1 MVLNT
6 EVVALVSTETSTILK
21 IISWDFP
28 GCSEVKNL
36 PANAGD
42 TGSIPGPGRSHSPRS
57 NYQARALKPRWATAE
72 ACGCQSPCF
81 TAREVTAV
89 RRLQTTTGGQPLLT
103 TTRKKPAQQ
112 EDSAQ
117 SKTNTIILK

>member
-1 MVLNT
+1 MVVNT

-42 TGSIPGPGRSHSPRS
+42 TGSIPGPGRSNLTQS
-57 NYQARALKPRWATAE
+57 NYAY
-72 ACGCQSPCF
+72 GCAP
-81 TAREVTAV
+81 
-89 RRLQTTTGGQPLLT
+89 
-103 TTRKKPAQQ
+103 
-112 EDSAQ
+112 
-117 SKTNTIILK
+117 TIELVL

>member
-42 TGSIPGPGRSHSPRS
+42 TGSISDPGRSHR
-57 NYQARALKPRWATAE
+57 Q
-72 ACGCQSPCF
+72 QS
-81 TAREVTAV
+81 
-89 RRLQTTTGGQPLLT
+89 
-103 TTRKKPAQQ
+103 
-112 EDSAQ
+112 S
-117 SKTNTIILK
+117 